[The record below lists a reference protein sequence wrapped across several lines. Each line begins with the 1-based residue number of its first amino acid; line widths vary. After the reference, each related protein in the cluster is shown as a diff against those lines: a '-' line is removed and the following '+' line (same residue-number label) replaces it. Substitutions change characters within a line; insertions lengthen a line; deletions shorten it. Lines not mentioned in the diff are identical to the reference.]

1 MQNQVNP
8 QYIQTPA
15 YYQTASMAQYP
26 SISPSVGAVNI
37 QIFNPTANPQGFY
50 QPVPVGY
57 YPYNYN
63 NFYQLPNPSYQ
74 NQGQINPNMNQSMN
88 VNAANNGIAAQAQG
102 DNGKKTEEKKD
113 KPKVALTDDYIKT
126 LENYLNSQD
135 KKIRLMGAKELFDRF
150 KEDETRK
157 DDAALTALLNKTLQ
171 DPAETVKFIGLTALD
186 AGYATGNNETAQILQ
201 SMQSSP
207 ANFGEDAALAAQI
220 LLKMSGYKANADA
233 KALAGNNLSQNNL
246 QSNAVNNPVMP
257 EPSLNNAKNLNTTAQ
272 PQQAQ
277 TPSLN
282 NPQNLNAVNTQLPP
296 ADTDTLLANNPNASM
311 TQTMQI
317 NPNGQTDMNQS
328 MIPPVNSQAVA

>member
-1 MQNQVNP
+1 
-8 QYIQTPA
+8 
-15 YYQTASMAQYP
+15 
-26 SISPSVGAVNI
+26 
-37 QIFNPTANPQGFY
+37 
-50 QPVPVGY
+50 
-57 YPYNYN
+57 
-63 NFYQLPNPSYQ
+63 
-74 NQGQINPNMNQSMN
+74 
-88 VNAANNGIAAQAQG
+88 
-102 DNGKKTEEKKD
+102 
-113 KPKVALTDDYIKT
+113 
-126 LENYLNSQD
+126 
-135 KKIRLMGAKELFDRF
+135 
-150 KEDETRK
+150 
-157 DDAALTALLNKTLQ
+157 
-171 DPAETVKFIGLTALD
+171 
-186 AGYATGNNETAQILQ
+186 
-201 SMQSSP
+201 MQSSP

-296 ADTDTLLANNPNASM
+296 ADTDTLLANNQNASM